1 MKLKKLL
8 SLMLVG
14 SLALGMTACGGG
26 DSSSSAPESESS
38 AAPEESSEVHS

>member
-26 DSSSSAPESESS
+26 DRTAGG
-38 AAPEESSEVHS
+38 AALP